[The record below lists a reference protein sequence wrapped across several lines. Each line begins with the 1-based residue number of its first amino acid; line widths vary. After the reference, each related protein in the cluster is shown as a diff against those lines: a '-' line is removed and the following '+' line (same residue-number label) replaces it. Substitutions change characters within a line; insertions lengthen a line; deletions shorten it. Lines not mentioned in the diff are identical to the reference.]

1 MSLFEELKRRNVFR
15 VGIAYIV
22 ASWLLV
28 QIADLAL
35 DVIGAEDWVLRSVVM
50 LLALGFIPVIIFAWA
65 FELTPEGIKREAEV
79 NRTESITNVT
89 AKKLDFVT
97 IGLLLAVVAVV
108 AVDRMLPQD
117 LDDKPDKTGSENHFQ
132 QNTEQSTTKPDENGS
147 LTATAPEKSIAVLP
161 FVNMSSDP
169 EQEFFSDG
177 ISEEILNALARVKDL
192 QVAGRTSSFAFKGQN
207 QDLRQIGETL
217 GVTNILEGSVRKSG
231 NTVRIT
237 AQLIRVDNGFHL
249 WSDTYDR
256 ELDNVF
262 AIQDEIAQAILEE
275 MKATLL
281 GDEQFVST
289 HTQTVAYENY
299 LLARQRIYDRT
310 ESSLKL
316 AVAALEEAIEADPNY
331 APALA
336 QLGIAYMLLSEENY
350 GDIPNTEAGAKA
362 KQLIDRAL
370 ELDPQLADAM
380 AAKGLHA
387 SNFELKHDEAIEW
400 LEGALAINPSL
411 ANASIWLA
419 LTLEIK
425 GQVQEAIRIYEASYQ
440 RDPLNTVTRNNLVV
454 DYNNTGQFER
464 SLALIERAKEDI
476 GDNPELLKSEA
487 DTRLTQG
494 EFASSVRLAEEA
506 YRARPLN
513 NPGMLVL
520 GFSYLS
526 LLENERA
533 LQVNTPR
540 VRIQALHQLGR
551 SEEAIILGYE
561 QAAGGRVWP
570 EFFTVLVEN
579 GEYAKLVEFVE
590 SRWENLD
597 AFEADY
603 PERDAIG
610 CFLMG
615 FIAQSYGQLG
625 QEAKFDDAMKRF
637 KASLDHQLSQGANNP
652 FFHFSRAVHAM
663 LAGDQESAIELLETV
678 FANGI
683 GLNINDPKAWPV
695 FAPLNGDPRYEQ
707 AKKNLMD
714 KINSEREKLGW
725 EPVAA

>member
-97 IGLLLAVVAVV
+97 IALVICGILVV
-108 AVDRMLPQD
+108 AVDRMLPQVANEPAGT
-117 LDDKPDKTGSENHFQ
+117 PDTSIVIPAQAGNQEDGKVVDTS
-132 QNTEQSTTKPDENGS
+132 KAPP
-147 LTATAPEKSIAVLP
+147 PEKSIAVLP

-362 KQLIDRAL
+362 IQLIDRAL

-419 LTLEIK
+419 LALEIK

-487 DTRLTQG
+487 DTRLSLG
-494 EFASSVRLAEEA
+494 EFANSVRLAEEA
-506 YRARPLN
+506 YQARPLN
-513 NPGMLVL
+513 NPGMLAL
-520 GFSYLS
+520 GFSYLY

-540 VRIQALHQLGR
+540 VRILALHQLGR
-551 SEEAIILGYE
+551 SEEASILGYE

-570 EFFTVLVEN
+570 EFFAVLVEN
-579 GEYAKLVEFVE
+579 GEYAKLIEFVE

-603 PERDAIG
+603 PERDATG

-652 FFHFSRAVHAM
+652 YFHFSRAVHAM